1 MVKCRNLH
9 DNPIRMAGTSI
20 KKANRYLEKI
30 EKTAIE
36 KDSKFRNIIIIS
48 DSKGKYLKSEASKS
62 GINVQIYS
70 YPSCRTSVGVQKA
83 ESILQKI
90 SAEDR
95 DSSIVLF
102 WLLTCDVTR
111 KEQKFIYQRYDDTEA
126 LKLEIKSSLDRL
138 VELSSKYR
146 VKIGILE
153 IPPIF
158 TRIWNTIRG
167 HKEPEQIDDKPIN
180 DQIRE
185 INNLVE
191 ETNLQLDYRSPK
203 VFIDLVRF
211 TKRKQVTRQTFD
223 PRALSD
229 GVHPGPVIAKKWLFK
244 IIESTR

>member
-1 MVKCRNLH
+1 
-9 DNPIRMAGTSI
+9 MAGTSE

-30 EKTAIE
+30 EKAAIE
-36 KDSKFRNIIIIS
+36 KDSKFRNFIIIS

-62 GINVQIYS
+62 RINIQINS
-70 YPSCRTSVGVQKA
+70 YPSCRTSVGVQKV

-90 SAEDR
+90 SEQDK

-102 WLLTCDVTR
+102 WFLTCDVTR
-111 KEQKFIYQRYDDTEA
+111 KEQKFIYQRYNDTEA
-126 LKLEIKSSLDRL
+126 LKLEVKTSLDRL
-138 VELSSKYR
+138 VELSSIYG

-167 HKEPEQIDDKPIN
+167 YKGPEEIDDKPIN
-180 DQIRE
+180 NQIRE
-185 INNLVE
+185 PNKLVE
-191 ETNLQLDYRSPK
+191 ETNSQLGYKSPK
-203 VFIDLVRF
+203 VFIDLVRSS
-211 TKRKQVTRQTFD
+211 KRKQVTRQTFD

-244 IIESTR
+244 IIESTRY